1 MSFREVFM
9 SAPFDVH
16 AHARP
21 ILHPSTTLACLSLSE
36 IENGHLPSEFCSV
49 GVHPW
54 WTLSE
59 GASAIEALKIKVKDL
74 SLNPQIRALGETGLD
89 RARKESWGQQ
99 EELFHWHWDLAEERA
114 LPMIIHKVRSGS
126 DFQGLMKARRPKTP
140 WIFHDYHGNN
150 TETEQFLRL
159 HSMVKF
165 SIGKSLLKEGASLDW
180 LQTVSLEQIFI
191 ETDEE
196 SQDQLPHYYKKL
208 SELRNQSVHMIQ
220 QKMAHNFSEIFK
232 IS

>member
-1 MSFREVFM
+1 M
-9 SAPFDVH
+9 SAPFDIH
-16 AHARP
+16 AHDRP
-21 ILHPSTTLACLSLSE
+21 ILHPSTTLACLSLAE
-36 IENGHLPSEFCSV
+36 IESGHLPSEFCSV
-49 GVHPW
+49 AVHPW
-54 WTLSE
+54 WTLFKDTVDIKS
-59 GASAIEALKIKVKDL
+59 LKTKVKDL
-74 SLNPQIRALGETGLD
+74 SLNPRIKAIGETGLD
-89 RARKESWGQQ
+89 RAKKESWDQQ
-99 EELFHWHWDLAEERA
+99 EELFRWHWDLAEERG

-126 DFQGLMKARRPKTP
+126 DFQSLMKARRPKTT

-159 HSMVKF
+159 HPMAKF
-165 SIGKSLLKEGASLDW
+165 SIGKSLLKVGASFDW

-196 SQDQLPHYYKKL
+196 SQDQLPLYYKKL
-208 SELRNQSVHMIQ
+208 FELRNQPIHIIQ